1 MPEGVLMDAVLVWS
15 YEGSPPDTGPATAT
29 TSAIGAAEGG
39 EGCQLSPQTFVVGA
53 GAGAGVGV
61 DEGSPL
67 DTGPATA
74 TTSAIGAAEG
84 SPSATTT

>member
-1 MPEGVLMDAVLVWS
+1 MKVRRLTQALQLQQHQQLV
-15 YEGSPPDTGPATAT
+15 
-29 TSAIGAAEGG
+29 
-39 EGCQLSPQTFVVGA
+39 QLKLSPQTFVVGA